1 MLENLAVPAVSEVG
15 YIAFMAED
23 NRPNPDA
30 LLAAIQKSEAATKRG
45 KFKVFLGMA
54 AGVGKTY
61 AMLRAA
67 QRAMREGVDV
77 IVGYVETHG
86 RKETEALVAGLPII
100 PRKKVEYRGVTV
112 EEMDLDGLLARPP
125 RLAIVDE
132 LPHTNVP
139 GSRHAKRYQDVL
151 ELLDAGIDVY
161 TTMNVQHAESRVDTV
176 RQITGSTVQETVPD
190 SVLDGAEMELID
202 LPPEDLLK
210 RLDEG
215 KVYMPE
221 RAELAMMNFFREGN
235 LNALREMA
243 LRLAADHVGQEVHD
257 YLQAMQ
263 ITGPWKSG
271 HRLLVGVSGSPY
283 SAHMIRWTRR
293 LADSF
298 DCPWIAVYVEQ
309 AQPLTAEVQEQLTKH
324 LALARELGAEII
336 TTADADIARG
346 ILRVAQQQNVTQIV
360 VGKPGTDSA
369 LDWFRGGR
377 LLRRLVRE
385 SGHIE
390 LHVVRPETTEKPA
403 ARGWGFAPES
413 SMSQYAEVLG
423 VVAACTALNF
433 LFDSLMNARDGH
445 LQSLVY
451 LLGVVLLAFH
461 VGRGPTLFNAAASA
475 LLWDYFFL
483 PPRYTLY
490 LTHIEDV
497 VMFATYFVVAVVLGQ
512 LASRVRWQERA
523 ERRREQRATALYML
537 TSDLADAADLDDVAQ
552 RLVRQVAQAFN
563 AKVAVLPRE
572 PSGALARIPHPASTL
587 AVDEKEQSVAAWAF
601 RFGKAA
607 GRFTDNLPS
616 ASAIYMPLQTN
627 RGAVGVLGV
636 ELAAEPQPTL
646 EQRDL
651 LGAFARQAALVLD
664 RLRLDG
670 ESQKAQLVAE
680 SERLSKALLNSI
692 SHELRT
698 PIAAITAA
706 ATTLAELKSR
716 DPLEMDKTL
725 VSEIQESAARL
736 NRLVSNL
743 LDMTRLESGNV
754 KPRLEWCDI
763 ADLINVALRHNEREL
778 SGHQITRSI
787 SGPLPLVKADFVLIE
802 QALNNLL
809 LNAAAYT
816 PPGTPVEVRA
826 SIVNGEMTV
835 TVADRGPGLP
845 AESLPHLFEKFYRV
859 PGAPAGGTGL
869 GLSIVKG
876 LVEAHG
882 GRVEVQNRPGGG
894 AEFIVCLPV
903 VSSPDIAVEA
913 AAMTEPE
920 SIPRWFL

>member
-1 MLENLAVPAVSEVG
+1 
-15 YIAFMAED
+15 MAED
-23 NRPNPDA
+23 SRPDPDA

-61 AMLRAA
+61 SMLRAA
-67 QRAMREGVDV
+67 QRALREGVDV
-77 IVGYVETHG
+77 VVGYVETHG
-86 RKETEALVAGLPII
+86 RKETEALLADLPCI
-100 PRKKVEYRGVTV
+100 PRRKVDYRGMKV
-112 EEMDLDGLLARPP
+112 EEMDLDALLARHPQ
-125 RLAIVDE
+125 LAIVDE
-132 LPHTNVP
+132 LPHTNAP
-139 GSRHAKRYQDVL
+139 GSRHAKRYQDII

-202 LPPEDLLK
+202 LPPEELLK

-215 KVYMPE
+215 KVYVPE

-243 LRLAADHVGQEVHD
+243 LRLAADHVGQDVHD

-263 ITGPWKSG
+263 ITGPWRSG
-271 HRLLVGVSGSPY
+271 HRLLVAVGPSPY
-283 SAHMIRWTRR
+283 SQYMIRWTRR
-293 LADSF
+293 LADNL
-298 DCPWIAVYVEQ
+298 DCAWVAVYVEQ
-309 AQPLTAEVQEQLTKH
+309 PRPLAEAEQERLTKH
-324 LALARELGAEII
+324 LALARELGAEVI

-346 ILRVAQQQNVTQIV
+346 LLRVARQQNVTQII
-360 VGKPGTDSA
+360 VGKPG
-369 LDWFRGGR
+369 GGR
-377 LLRRLVRE
+377 LLRRLVRD
-385 SGHIE
+385 SGHLE
-390 LHVVRPETTEKPA
+390 LHIVRPEIIEGAREP
-403 ARGWGFAPES
+403 RGWKFAPES
-413 SMSQYAEVLG
+413 EPGQYLAGLAVI
-423 VVAACTALNF
+423 AACTGLNF
-433 LFDSLMNARDGH
+433 VLDAMVKGLGDHAPA
-445 LQSLVY
+445 LIY
-451 LLGVVLLAFH
+451 LLGVVLLAFY
-461 VGRGPTLFNAAASA
+461 VGRGPTLLMATASA

-490 LTHIEDV
+490 LTHVEDV
-497 VMFATYFVVAVVLGQ
+497 MMFCMYFVIALVLGQ

-523 ERRREQRATALYML
+523 ERRREERSTALYLL
-537 TSDLADAADLDDVAQ
+537 TRELAEAADVDEAV
-552 RLVRQVAQAFN
+552 RCLVRQVAQAF
-563 AKVAVLPRE
+563 KGRVAVLLRE
-572 PSGALARIPHPASTL
+572 PGGELAKTAHAASTF
-587 AVDEKEQSVAAWAF
+587 AVSEKEQSVAAWAF

-616 ASAIYMPLQTN
+616 AAAIYIPLRTN

-636 ELAAEPQPTL
+636 ELEGQLQPTL
-646 EQRDL
+646 DQRDL

-664 RLRLDG
+664 RLRLDA
-670 ESQKAQLVAE
+670 EAQQAQLVAE
-680 SERLSKALLNSI
+680 SEKLSKALLNSI

-698 PIAAITAA
+698 PIAAITTAASALTDMSA
-706 ATTLAELKSR
+706 ATQPALQKNLAQ
-716 DPLEMDKTL
+716 
-725 VSEIQESAARL
+725 EIQESAARL

-754 KPRLEWCDI
+754 KPRMEWCDM
-763 ADLINVALRHNEREL
+763 ADLISVAVRQNEREL
-778 SGHQITRSI
+778 SRHHLVVSVAR
-787 SGPLPLVKADFVLIE
+787 PLPLVKIDFVLIE
-802 QALNNLL
+802 QVLNNLL

-816 PPGTPVEVRA
+816 PPGTTVEVKA
-826 SIVNGEMTV
+826 SATPAEMAL

-845 AESLPHLFEKFYRV
+845 AESLPHVFEKFYRV

-894 AEFIVCLPV
+894 AEFTIYLPIVG
-903 VSSPDIAVEA
+903 SPEIAAEA
-913 AAMTEPE
+913 AH
-920 SIPRWFL
+920 I